1 MWSCSAWSHYTL
13 PIWEINSQFF
23 VSYLFPLEVFL
34 LLGDSDLEESPP
46 ALVGVREGIVLV
58 MALCPLVEVPATNS
72 VASRA
77 TVPPPD
83 RRPGPG
89 ATIHKNCPHHGF
101 PPPPPPTPS
110 SDPMCPLFCRIM
122 TTTPAE
128 KAVVVVT
135 ASYLNPKNA
144 SILFMHFLDW
154 ILRWYFPGP

>member
-1 MWSCSAWSHYTL
+1 MCDLVLLGLIILSPSEKLTL
-13 PIWEINSQFF
+13 S
-23 VSYLFPLEVFL
+23 SLFSICFL
-34 LLGDSDLEESPP
+34 QKFSFYSGDSDLEESPP

-110 SDPMCPLFCRIM
+110 SDPMCPLFRIM
-122 TTTPAE
+122 ATTPTE
-128 KAVVVVT
+128 KLVVVVT
-135 ASYLNPKNA
+135 ASYLNPKNT
-144 SILFMHFLDW
+144 SILSTCVSLHFLDW
-154 ILRWYFPGP
+154 ILR